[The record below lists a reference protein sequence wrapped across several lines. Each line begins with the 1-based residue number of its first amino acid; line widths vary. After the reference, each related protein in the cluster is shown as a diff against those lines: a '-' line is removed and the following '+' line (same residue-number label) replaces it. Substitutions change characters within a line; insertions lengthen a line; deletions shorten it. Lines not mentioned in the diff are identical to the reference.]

1 MRLSVIFFEGSWVT
15 LSSWVWFW
23 HDFPEG
29 VRSLEKQ
36 NLQFILANAFS
47 SSELKKVYGIDG
59 VPRNLV
65 GMLLEQRG
73 TKLCQ
78 RFSFLF
84 LLLCFCFCLLCLFC
98 FLFLII
104 CLLNANIFLLEA
116 AECKFILKKLIWFQ
130 GNADNSSKIGFL
142 WLKLCSYFS
151 REVMFDTLSY
161 RRKSVPPCS
170 SSPFCWLPSG
180 QGRNQKIAYS
190 LNLQTS
196 SLLHSVWC
204 FLYKDFL
211 RIRLIRRWLNL
222 GKVIQRIPHETT
234 LLLGQVI
241 LLSHTL

>member
-15 LSSWVWFW
+15 LSSWVSFW
-23 HDFPEG
+23 NDFDN
-29 VRSLEKQ
+29 VRSLE
-36 NLQFILANAFS
+36 NHSLQFILAKAFS
-47 SSELKKVYGIDG
+47 SSELKKGLWNWWSPSKFG
-59 VPRNLV
+59 RNV
-65 GMLLEQRG
+65 AR
-73 TKLCQ
+73 TKGYKIMSAFFFP
-78 RFSFLF
+78 FSIALFLF
-84 LLLCFCFCLLCLFC
+84 CLFC

-116 AECKFILKKLIWFQ
+116 AERKFILKKFIWFQ
-130 GNADNSSKIGFL
+130 GNVDSSSKIGFL

-196 SLLHSVWC
+196 SLLYSMWC

>member
-23 HDFPEG
+23 NDFDN
-29 VRSLEKQ
+29 VRSLE
-36 NLQFILANAFS
+36 NHSLQFILAKAFS
-47 SSELKKVYGIDG
+47 SSELKKGLWNWWSPSKFG
-59 VPRNLV
+59 RNV
-65 GMLLEQRG
+65 AR
-73 TKLCQ
+73 TKGYKIMSAFFFP
-78 RFSFLF
+78 FSIALFLF
-84 LLLCFCFCLLCLFC
+84 FLCLFC

-104 CLLNANIFLLEA
+104 CLLNANIFVLEA
-116 AECKFILKKLIWFQ
+116 AERKFILKKLIWFQ

-142 WLKLCSYFS
+142 WLKLCSYFW

-170 SSPFCWLPSG
+170 SSPFCWLPSS

-196 SLLHSVWC
+196 SLLYSVWC

-211 RIRLIRRWLNL
+211 RIDLYEGDWIWAKLFREYHM
-222 GKVIQRIPHETT
+222 K
-234 LLLGQVI
+234 LLCY
-241 LLSHTL
+241 